1 MITLTDEEKRARQVL
16 IDYASRREAIRY
28 ADLIE
33 KAQLNLS
40 MRNPHHRGIL
50 GEILGNI
57 STYEHQNG
65 RPLLSVV
72 AVLANFSHSDGFFKL
87 ADDLELGNWEQLK
100 EQKFDNEEMTRA
112 FNFLQHSKVFE

>member
-16 IDYASRREAIRY
+16 IDYASRREAIKY

-57 STYEHQNG
+57 SIFEHEND
-65 RPLLSVV
+65 RPLLSCV
-72 AVLANFSHSDGFFKL
+72 AVLANLKHSDGFFKL
-87 ADDLELGNWEQLK
+87 ADELGYGN
-100 EQKFDNEEMTRA
+100 
-112 FNFLQHSKVFE
+112 